1 MDLNKENMKK
11 MRELIVFTIILLIAL
26 WNYKLLF
33 EWIGF
38 AFGIVTPFLIGGGIA
53 FVLNVPMSF
62 FEETLFGNKRV
73 KEKKLAKRLAR
84 PLSLV
89 LTIVA
94 VIGVVVP
101 APFLKKAITLSKSL
115 SKSTSRLFS
124 HARISL
130 LSVNNSSRKCC
141 ASGTNA
147 CIVFPSESTV
157 CASSGITTNITRTTT
172 DEICEKYVNSVVKVI
187 EDQGLTE

>member
-11 MRELIVFTIILLIAL
+11 MRDLIVFTIILLIAL

-73 KEKKLAKRLAR
+73 KEKKLAKRL
-84 PLSLV
+84 
-89 LTIVA
+89 
-94 VIGVVVP
+94 G
-101 APFLKKAITLSKSL
+101 LKLRNL
-115 SKSTSRLFS
+115 
-124 HARISL
+124 
-130 LSVNNSSRKCC
+130 
-141 ASGTNA
+141 
-147 CIVFPSESTV
+147 
-157 CASSGITTNITRTTT
+157 ASS
-172 DEICEKYVNSVVKVI
+172 
-187 EDQGLTE
+187 

>member
-73 KEKKLAKRLAR
+73 KEKKLAKRLSCAYDR
-84 PLSLV
+84 GSDRSCRSGDV
-89 LTIVA
+89 RRYSGAGADSAFAWKDNTGICTGGTA
-94 VIGVVVP
+94 FSGRVIY
-101 APFLKKAITLSKSL
+101 
-115 SKSTSRLFS
+115 R
-124 HARISL
+124 
-130 LSVNNSSRKCC
+130 
-141 ASGTNA
+141 
-147 CIVFPSESTV
+147 
-157 CASSGITTNITRTTT
+157 
-172 DEICEKYVNSVVKVI
+172 
-187 EDQGLTE
+187 QQ

>member
-94 VIGVVVP
+94 VILRFKLDMKPLVNCQ
-101 APFLKKAITLSKSL
+101 KKRTSPRCFRLERQYRHLYRRHSIFWKSYL
-115 SKSTSRLFS
+115 QTTVKY
-124 HARISL
+124 AR
-130 LSVNNSSRKCC
+130 
-141 ASGTNA
+141 G
-147 CIVFPSESTV
+147 
-157 CASSGITTNITRTTT
+157 
-172 DEICEKYVNSVVKVI
+172 
-187 EDQGLTE
+187 

>member
-94 VIGVVVP
+94 VIGVVVLVMFVVIP
-101 APFLKKAITLSKSL
+101 ELAQTVLSL
-115 SKSTSRLFS
+115 GRRF
-124 HARISL
+124 
-130 LSVNNSSRKCC
+130 
-141 ASGTNA
+141 G
-147 CIVFPSESTV
+147 
-157 CASSGITTNITRTTT
+157 
-172 DEICEKYVNSVVKVI
+172 
-187 EDQGLTE
+187 

>member
-38 AFGIVTPFLIGGGIA
+38 AFGIIMPFLIGGGIA

-62 FEETLFGNKRV
+62 FEEKLFGNKRM

-84 PLSLV
+84 PVESRAYDRGSDRCCRACNV
-89 LTIVA
+89 CGHSG
-94 VIGVVVP
+94 IG
-101 APFLKKAITLSKSL
+101 ADGAF
-115 SKSTSRLFS
+115 
-124 HARISL
+124 
-130 LSVNNSSRKCC
+130 SRKNNTGVC
-141 ASGTNA
+141 SRGTTLFGGA
-147 CIVFPSESTV
+147 VHE
-157 CASSGITTNITRTTT
+157 
-172 DEICEKYVNSVVKVI
+172 
-187 EDQGLTE
+187 

>member
-94 VIGVVVP
+94 VIGVVVLVMFVVIP
-101 APFLKKAITLSKSL
+101 ELAQTVLSLGKTIQAFVPEAQHFLEE
-115 SKSTSRLFS
+115 LFTDNS
-124 HARISL
+124 EIRAWLKILILEIS
-130 LSVNNSSRKCC
+130 
-141 ASGTNA
+141 
-147 CIVFPSESTV
+147 E
-157 CASSGITTNITRTTT
+157 
-172 DEICEKYVNSVVKVI
+172 Y
-187 EDQGLTE
+187 

>member
-89 LTIVA
+89 LTGSDRSCRSGDVRRYSGAGADSAFAWKDNTGICTGGTA
-94 VIGVVVP
+94 FSGRVIY
-101 APFLKKAITLSKSL
+101 
-115 SKSTSRLFS
+115 R
-124 HARISL
+124 
-130 LSVNNSSRKCC
+130 
-141 ASGTNA
+141 
-147 CIVFPSESTV
+147 
-157 CASSGITTNITRTTT
+157 
-172 DEICEKYVNSVVKVI
+172 
-187 EDQGLTE
+187 QQ

>member
-94 VIGVVVP
+94 VIGVVVLVMFVVIP
-101 APFLKKAITLSKSL
+101 ELAQTVLSLGKTIQAFVPEAQHFLEE
-115 SKSTSRLFS
+115 LFTDNS
-124 HARISL
+124 EYAR
-130 LSVNNSSRKCC
+130 
-141 ASGTNA
+141 G
-147 CIVFPSESTV
+147 
-157 CASSGITTNITRTTT
+157 
-172 DEICEKYVNSVVKVI
+172 
-187 EDQGLTE
+187 

>member
-94 VIGVVVP
+94 DSAFAWKDNTGICTGGTAFSGRVIY
-101 APFLKKAITLSKSL
+101 
-115 SKSTSRLFS
+115 R
-124 HARISL
+124 
-130 LSVNNSSRKCC
+130 
-141 ASGTNA
+141 
-147 CIVFPSESTV
+147 
-157 CASSGITTNITRTTT
+157 
-172 DEICEKYVNSVVKVI
+172 
-187 EDQGLTE
+187 QQ

>member
-1 MDLNKENMKK
+1 

-94 VIGVVVP
+94 VIGVVVLVMFVVIP
-101 APFLKKAITLSKSL
+101 ELAQTVAFAWKDNTGICTGGTA
-115 SKSTSRLFS
+115 FS
-124 HARISL
+124 GR
-130 LSVNNSSRKCC
+130 
-141 ASGTNA
+141 
-147 CIVFPSESTV
+147 
-157 CASSGITTNITRTTT
+157 
-172 DEICEKYVNSVVKVI
+172 VI
-187 EDQGLTE
+187 YRQQ